1 LEGLVRVIYANGG
14 QDDDVLQGEIV
25 IRVEKHMFP
34 AESQLLGNFKQLEVS
49 LTQYRHVLSKGFSDD
64 CYFDAWQAEVVIP

>member
-1 LEGLVRVIYANGG
+1 
-14 QDDDVLQGEIV
+14 
-25 IRVEKHMFP
+25 MFP